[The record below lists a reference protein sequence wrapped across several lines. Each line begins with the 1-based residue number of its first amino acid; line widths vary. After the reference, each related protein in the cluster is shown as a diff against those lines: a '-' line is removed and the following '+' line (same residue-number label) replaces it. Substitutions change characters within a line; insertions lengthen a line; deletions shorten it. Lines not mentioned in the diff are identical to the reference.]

1 MITGQNSSDAHI
13 EGTFGNFVPY
23 PNQLIETPT
32 LDFKHIPPL
41 LKPTGVH
48 QVSDNNT
55 KSSYESNFSKMQDN
69 NSNHDINS
77 YQQSFMNKPYEQE
90 RELREHLEMITSKL
104 ENMSDRISTI
114 NKSILFVTKRLDDL
128 ESKIGQ

>member
-1 MITGQNSSDAHI
+1 MH
-13 EGTFGNFVPY
+13 
-23 PNQLIETPT
+23 
-32 LDFKHIPPL
+32 
-41 LKPTGVH
+41 
-48 QVSDNNT
+48 
-55 KSSYESNFSKMQDN
+55 DN